1 MHLIISTSAKINGK
15 VVLSSLLRSHASGR
29 ITVGVGFT
37 EFIFRIPRA
46 GISEFVTSGSGD
58 VGDYYREWSY
68 LLTFDP
74 PASREWVVFVNPA
87 GLALR
92 NIDHLFPPELE
103 GPYARQPVD
112 FLWARVHDDP
122 RSGPRDL
129 AAPGIWAVRGEHAE
143 MVLGRLKEAWDAEPE
158 ATEADETRIWSQVV
172 RDLPLR
178 KRAFE
183 RGEVLCPPVGAVDWK
198 ALCSAVLVTIPHW
211 PEPERWKF
219 LQALY
224 FGTYLVGRLR
234 TIRRAGRIQ
243 SKACGFAR
251 SCLSAATS
259 NWSFSR
265 SDPPS
270 GGCIHAE

>member
-1 MHLIISTSAKINGK
+1 MIGNPPAGSMRLFIHSSQNPVVSKLIA
-15 VVLSSLLRSHASGR
+15 SSLLRTHSAAELIVASSSLSVLFR
-29 ITVGVGFT
+29 VERAWITELQVIGAT
-37 EFIFRIPRA
+37 DTRNQNQEWRDLSASSPADTRDWMIF
-46 GISEFVTSGSGD
+46 VK
-58 VGDYYREWSY
+58 
-68 LLTFDP
+68 
-74 PASREWVVFVNPA
+74 PA

-92 NIDHLFPPELE
+92 NIDHLFPQEFL
-103 GPYARQPVD
+103 GAYAPPPAD

-143 MVLGRLKEAWDAEPE
+143 MVLGRLKAAWDAEPQ
-158 ATEADETRIWSQVV
+158 ATEADETRIWSQVM

-198 ALCSAVLVTIPHW
+198 ALCSAAFVTIPHW

-224 FGTYLVGRLR
+224 FGTYFGDETGMLVNL
-234 TIRRAGRIQ
+234 
-243 SKACGFAR
+243 F
-251 SCLSAATS
+251 
-259 NWSFSR
+259 
-265 SDPPS
+265 DP
-270 GGCIHAE
+270 